1 MIIEPVT
8 EPIRIGLV
16 EADAFSRE
24 SLSLMLN
31 AQVDLRVVMARD
43 SPERVCASDQDLDI
57 LLFSCRYP
65 SDVFGEGLTLDYWRM
80 RFLSTR
86 LVVLA
91 QTRARAP
98 IAALAEAGVDGYAIR
113 STLRTNTLVALIRDA
128 FAGHQ
133 SMCAA
138 AQTILKNTKREADL
152 TIREM
157 QVMRLLHEHGN
168 VSRKSLAQQLGMS
181 YHTFNVH
188 VRNISEKLE
197 VFGEN
202 ALVKRCVELGWL
214 ADSTL
219 ISA

>member
-1 MIIEPVT
+1 MLVEPVT

-16 EADAFSRE
+16 EADAFNRE
-24 SLSLMLN
+24 SLSLVLN
-31 AQVDLRVVMARD
+31 TQADLRVVMERD
-43 SPERVCASDQDLDI
+43 SPERVYASDQDLDI

-65 SDVFGEGLTLDYWRM
+65 SEVFGEGLTLDYWRM

-113 STLRTNTLVALIRDA
+113 SSLCTNSLVTLLRDA

-133 SMCAA
+133 SFCVA
-138 AQTILKNTKREADL
+138 AQNILKNTKREVDL
-152 TIREM
+152 TTREM
-157 QVMRLLHEHGN
+157 QVMRLLHECGHA
-168 VSRKSLAQQLGMS
+168 SRKSLAQQLGMS

-197 VFGEN
+197 TFGEN

-219 ISA
+219 TSA